1 MYVYDEYDQRIIED
15 RVKQFRDQTR
25 RYLAGELSEEEF
37 RPLRLQNGLYI
48 QRFAPMLRVAVP
60 YGQLTSRQTRM
71 MAKIARDYDKG
82 YAHISTR
89 QNVQFNWPAVEDIP
103 DILAELATVQ
113 MHAIQTSGNCLRNVT
128 TDQFAGVAADEVIDP
143 RPWCEIV
150 RQWTTF
156 HPEFAYLPRKFKIA
170 VNGSTADRA
179 AIEVHDIGLEPVHN
193 AAGELGFRVLVGG
206 GLGRTPV
213 VGAFINEFLPWQD
226 LLSYL
231 DAILRVYNRYGR
243 RDNKYKARIKILVK
257 ALTPEVFAQKVD
269 AEMVHLR
276 GGQTTLTEAE
286 LHRVAKHF
294 VDPDYK
300 ALDNQTAALAE
311 LDKEHP
317 GFARWRT
324 RNTLAHKKPGYV
336 AVTLSLKPTGVAPGD
351 ITDKQLDAV
360 ADLADRYSFGQLR
373 TSHEQ
378 NIILADVEQ
387 SQLFALWGELREGG
401 FATPNIGL
409 LTDIICCPGGDF
421 CSLANAKSIPIAE
434 SIQRRFDDLDYLFD
448 IGELD
453 LNISGCMNAC
463 GHHHVGHIG
472 ILGVD
477 KKGEE
482 FYQVSLGGSASR
494 DASLGKILGPSF
506 AQEAMPDV
514 ISKLI
519 DVYVE
524 QRTEDERLSTPTSV
538 LASTSSRNASMQRI
552 IKNNA
557 VVDETWHLLP
567 KDFNIDDISNC
578 DDLIV
583 PLQLWREHSRMLK
596 ARDGG
601 LGVWLDADEEAEEI
615 GEDVAEF
622 QVIALNFPAFTDGRN
637 YSNARLLRDRYG
649 FKGELRAIG
658 DVLRDQLFY
667 MHRCGFDA
675 FAVRADK
682 DPYEALEGLKDFS
695 VTYQAAT
702 DEPLP
707 LFRRR

>member
-60 YGQLTSRQTRM
+60 YGQLNATQVRTL
-71 MAKIARDYDKG
+71 AKIARDYDKG

-89 QNVQFNWPAVEDIP
+89 QNVQYNWPALEDIP

-113 MHAIQTSGNCLRNVT
+113 MHAIQTSGNCLRNTT
-128 TDQFAGVAADEVIDP
+128 TDQFAGVAADEIIDP

-170 VNGSTADRA
+170 INGSQEDRA
-179 AIEVHDIGLEPVHN
+179 AIEVHDIGLEPVRN

-213 VGAFINEFLPWQD
+213 VGSFINEFLPWQD
-226 LLSYL
+226 LISYL

-257 ALTPEVFAQKVD
+257 ALTPEVFAEKVE

-276 GGQTTLTEAE
+276 GGSTTLTEAE
-286 LHRVAKHF
+286 VQRVSRHF
-294 VDPDYK
+294 VDPEYL
-300 ALDNQTAALAE
+300 ALDNVDFAAQDAE
-311 LDKEHP
+311 YP
-317 GFARWRT
+317 GFARWRS
-324 RNTLAHKKPGYV
+324 RNTRAHKRPGYV

-351 ITDKQLDAV
+351 LTDKQLDAV
-360 ADLADRYSFGQLR
+360 ADLAERYSFGFLR

-387 SQLFALWGELREGG
+387 RQLHALWLELRESG

-409 LTDIICCPGGDF
+409 LTDIICCPGGDY

-448 IGELD
+448 IGEID

-482 FYQVSLGGSASR
+482 FYQVSLGGNAAR
-494 DASLGKILGPSF
+494 GASLGKILGPSF
-506 AQEAMPDV
+506 AQDAMADV
-514 ISKLI
+514 IEKLI
-519 DVYVE
+519 AVYVE
-524 QRTEDERLSTPTSV
+524 QRTEEERFIDTY
-538 LASTSSRNASMQRI
+538 QRI
-552 IKNNA
+552 G
-557 VVDETWHLLP
+557 
-567 KDFNIDDISNC
+567 ID
-578 DDLIV
+578 
-583 PLQLWREHSRMLK
+583 P
-596 ARDGG
+596 
-601 LGVWLDADEEAEEI
+601 
-615 GEDVAEF
+615 
-622 QVIALNFPAFTDGRN
+622 
-637 YSNARLLRDRYG
+637 
-649 FKGELRAIG
+649 FKER
-658 DVLRDQLFY
+658 VY
-667 MHRCGFDA
+667 
-675 FAVRADK
+675 
-682 DPYEALEGLKDFS
+682 
-695 VTYQAAT
+695 AANH
-702 DEPLP
+702 
-707 LFRRR
+707 